1 MYKSIH
7 LSIIQNILTAVAE
20 KTITQQLYS
29 NLQFIIIIYKRG
41 GREVLEKAFNLE
53 PICNM
58 FRTSIFGKF
67 KTKKWTNTVQVVQ
80 RGSQCYRLIK
90 LDIESNFLPSVV
102 ANSMQVFIKDHYDN
116 FRSRH
121 NKPLLSVL
129 LLWGDC
135 GANRTWGLPKYIL
148 DLYFFSLC
156 DWHETYLFR

>member
-53 PICNM
+53 PRICNM

-67 KTKKWTNTVQVVQ
+67 KTKK
-80 RGSQCYRLIK
+80 
-90 LDIESNFLPSVV
+90 
-102 ANSMQVFIKDHYDN
+102 
-116 FRSRH
+116 
-121 NKPLLSVL
+121 
-129 LLWGDC
+129 
-135 GANRTWGLPKYIL
+135 
-148 DLYFFSLC
+148 
-156 DWHETYLFR
+156 